1 MKEII
6 LSIFVPC
13 FNEENYI
20 TNTLNNIKEGIQTIS
35 YEILVADD
43 ASTDKTIEMI
53 EKFKKSNPN
62 INIKIF
68 RNKKNRGLGYNFW
81 ATAHKALGKYY
92 FFLTGDGGTP
102 SNEIKKV
109 VNNIGKA
116 DMILSYYIDSRKV
129 FRRTLSKIFVIV
141 INLITSNNIK
151 YYNNCNIYLLE
162 NVKLYSRKGSGF
174 GFQAELITEQIRQ
187 KKTYIEIEM
196 KPSFASQ
203 KELSET
209 SQALKLHNILSVIQ
223 SIILIFL
230 KQIAYVIKKIKLLV

>member
-92 FFLTGDGGTP
+92 FILMQYSGLSLFC
-102 SNEIKKV
+102 IFCY
-109 VNNIGKA
+109 KA
-116 DMILSYYIDSRKV
+116 Y
-129 FRRTLSKIFVIV
+129 
-141 INLITSNNIK
+141 
-151 YYNNCNIYLLE
+151 
-162 NVKLYSRKGSGF
+162 
-174 GFQAELITEQIRQ
+174 
-187 KKTYIEIEM
+187 
-196 KPSFASQ
+196 
-203 KELSET
+203 
-209 SQALKLHNILSVIQ
+209 
-223 SIILIFL
+223 
-230 KQIAYVIKKIKLLV
+230 KKIIPLELMKHFVDQIHSVLF

>member
-13 FNEENYI
+13 FNEENNV
-20 TNTLNNIKEGIQTIS
+20 TNALNDIKEGIQTTS
-35 YEILVADD
+35 YEILIADD
-43 ASTDKTIEMI
+43 DSTDNTIEVI
-53 EKFKKSNPN
+53 EKFKKNNPD

-68 RNKKNRGLGYNFW
+68 RNEKNRGLGYNFW

-92 FFLTGDGGTP
+92 FFLAGDGGTP
-102 SNEIKKV
+102 PNEIKKM

-116 DMILSYYIDSRKV
+116 DMILAYFIDKRGV
-129 FRRTLSKIFVIV
+129 FRRSLSKIFVMI
-141 INLITSNNIK
+141 INLITLNNIK
-151 YYNNCNIYLLE
+151 YYNNCNIHLLE

-174 GFQAELITEQIRQ
+174 GYQAELITEQIRQ
-187 KKTYIEIEM
+187 KKTYIEVEL
-196 KPSFASQ
+196 KHSFESP
-203 KELSET
+203 KELSES

-230 KQIAYVIKKIKLLV
+230 KQIAYAIKKITFHK